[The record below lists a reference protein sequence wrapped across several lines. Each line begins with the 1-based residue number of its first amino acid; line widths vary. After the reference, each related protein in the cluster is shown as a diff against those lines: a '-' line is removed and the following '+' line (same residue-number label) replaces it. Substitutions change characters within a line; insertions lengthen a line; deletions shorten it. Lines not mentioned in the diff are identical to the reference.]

1 MTLRKID
8 KMVKTPD
15 NSYLVFLNVRSLY
28 TSNSEGIKATITSLE
43 NFLRRAVAAKVIT
56 TFLSLMLTLNNFA
69 FNCKNYLYIKGYTI
83 TAWKVSKYGNFSVPY
98 FPVFG
103 LYTSNSVFSPNIGKY
118 GPNKLRIW
126 TLFTQCMGNIYA
138 LAYANIFMVHLCIQ
152 FPEPIAKNLFFR
164 QI

>member
-56 TFLSLMLTLNNFA
+56 TFLSLMLTLNNFV
-69 FNCKNYLYIKGYTI
+69 FNCKNYL
-83 TAWKVSKYGNFSVPY
+83 
-98 FPVFG
+98 
-103 LYTSNSVFSPNIGKY
+103 
-118 GPNKLRIW
+118 
-126 TLFTQCMGNIYA
+126 
-138 LAYANIFMVHLCIQ
+138 
-152 FPEPIAKNLFFR
+152 
-164 QI
+164 